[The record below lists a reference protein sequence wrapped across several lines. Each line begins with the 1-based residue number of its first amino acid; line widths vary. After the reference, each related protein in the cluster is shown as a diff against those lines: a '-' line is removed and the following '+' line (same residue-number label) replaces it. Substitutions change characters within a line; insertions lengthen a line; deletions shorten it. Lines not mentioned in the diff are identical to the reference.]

1 MNKVRKIS
9 FFFVIFKE
17 WNKIKWI
24 VYIVESANGRTTR
37 RVETI
42 KYKRRIEFSSVQ
54 SSYDLLL
61 DGVKGH
67 V

>member
-1 MNKVRKIS
+1 MKGNKKD
-9 FFFVIFKE
+9 
-17 WNKIKWI
+17 
-24 VYIVESANGRTTR
+24 YLGESANGRTTR

-54 SSYDLLL
+54 SSYELVL